1 MSGMDGARCV
11 HIERH
16 STAPILPSYRRT
28 SWVRLPRAAHMTHV
42 PRTRVLRCTFL
53 HHHGTHPKAQ
63 VRLAAAGCLHTA
75 VALELSAGQMWAAGM
90 TRNLRTP
97 PARPGPAN
105 RTPTRR
111 VHQPLS
117 VQADRLGCHQLRR
130 RSGPPPVA
138 PPRSVDRLPPA
149 GWTTQ
154 SPGDGQPATN
164 DTYSQVDAAPHPRP
178 ATRPSCGPGRK
189 D

>member
-1 MSGMDGARCV
+1 MAPAVCISNGTQ
-11 HIERH
+11 RH
-16 STAPILPSYRRT
+16 PYCRPIGGPVGFDSQGQRT
-28 SWVRLPRAAHMTHV
+28 MTHV

-53 HHHGTHPKAQ
+53 YHHGTHPKAQ

-117 VQADRLGCHQLRR
+117 VQADRLGCHQHRR

-164 DTYSQVDAAPHPRP
+164 DTYSQVDAAPHPCP